1 MIRSQRSA
9 ASMAE
14 TSSNFCIGLSYWG
27 SATSDMACG
36 DILVHYTDTMRYAG
50 RVLIVREGLSTSLF
64 GRKTGGLLQE
74 RTTSTVDPPTNIL
87 LHGRLLLVR
96 HIRSTP
102 THTSRSDSRPTSTTT
117 SSTGTEVRRS

>member
-1 MIRSQRSA
+1 MVRSQRSA
-9 ASMAE
+9 ASMAAE

-36 DILVHYTDTMRYAG
+36 DILHYTDKMRYVG

-64 GRKTGGLLQE
+64 GQKTGGLLQE

-102 THTSRSDSRPTSTTT
+102 IHTSRSDSRPTGTT